1 MMLTCLFSCH
11 VRHFCRH
18 GAGCRWAQ
26 SLWLRQGHSEAI
38 SLLAGAVCWV
48 RSSITKLERCGRRWA
63 DHSLR
68 KDDLWALHR
77 GTAEMR
83 ACGFQEVHTAKSLKL
98 ASTVQHEPCTMEVIS
113 SFFLG
118 PTFRFVPSGLSHQI
132 YHYLI
137 ADIIQFSTDKQ
148 KFPIRAA
155 DLRQHHTG
163 LWDPLSH
170 LFVTSDA
177 KPYNSSWSVPV
188 RDLLKQHRWP
198 ANVISCWQGNS
209 HLGQYGFN
217 LQNAHIT
224 H

>member
-1 MMLTCLFSCH
+1 MSNSS
-11 VRHFCRH
+11 RYWQPIAQIHFIQPYRWLCFAVSEVT
-18 GAGCRWAQ
+18 GACGDNDAHLLIVLPCEAFLQAWG
-26 SLWLRQGHSEAI
+26 WLQMSPEPLAE
-38 SLLAGAVCWV
+38 AGALRGHILACWGCALGEELHNQV
-48 RSSITKLERCGRRWA
+48 REMWEEVSRP
-63 DHSLR
+63 HSLR

-137 ADIIQFSTDKQ
+137 TDIIQFNTDKQ

-155 DLRQHHTG
+155 DLWQHH
-163 LWDPLSH
+163 
-170 LFVTSDA
+170 V
-177 KPYNSSWSVPV
+177 
-188 RDLLKQHRWP
+188 
-198 ANVISCWQGNS
+198 
-209 HLGQYGFN
+209 GF
-217 LQNAHIT
+217 
-224 H
+224 